1 VVALL
6 TDQPFAASD
15 AGADRRRRVAL
26 AGLVLVI
33 TVVAIE
39 ALAVATAMPTVARSL
54 HGINVFGWSFT
65 AYLLADI
72 VGMVDAGARVDRAG
86 PRASLVGGLALFG
99 AGLLVDGLA
108 PDIWVFLLGRALQGL
123 GGGAVIV
130 AVYVVVARVFPEAQR
145 PRVFAAFSA
154 AWVLPALLGP
164 AVAGA
169 VTDAFGWRW
178 VFLGIAPLAALAAVL
193 LLPVM
198 RASGGGTEGSVRRLG
213 TAGGVVL
220 AVGLGLTQLA
230 GQRLDASSIPLLVV
244 GLAGVAVPLVRVLPA
259 GSLRLRPGLPSLVL
273 LRGVFSVAFFGAE
286 AYLPLTLSKLHHGS
300 PTAVG
305 IPLTLGAVG
314 WAIGSWWQGHG
325 DRAQHPARLMRAG
338 FVLVGAA
345 VAALVSLTFGSVTMW
360 LAAPLWAVAGA
371 GMGLGYPTVSVTMLR
386 LSPAAEQGANTAALQ
401 ICDVIG
407 SVAGVALA
415 ATLVAVAGSGHLAT
429 AMRLAD
435 PVLASVTV
443 FGLVVVSRAL
453 RSDVETLDVEPE
465 RA

>member
-1 VVALL
+1 MALL
-6 TDQPFAASD
+6 TEQPLAASD
-15 AGADRRRRVAL
+15 AGAERRRRVAL

-72 VGMVDAGARVDRAG
+72 VGMVDAGARVDRSG

-108 PDIWVFLLGRALQGL
+108 PDIWVFLAGRALQGL
-123 GGGAVIV
+123 GGGALIV

-164 AVAGA
+164 ALAGA
-169 VTDAFGWRW
+169 VTAAFGWRW
-178 VFLGIAPLAALAAVL
+178 VFLGIAPLAALGAVL

-220 AVGLGLTQLA
+220 AVGLGLMQLA
-230 GQRLDASSIPLLVV
+230 GQRLDPWSIPLLVA
-244 GLAGVAVPLVRVLPA
+244 GLLAASGPLIRVLPE

-325 DRAQHPARLMRAG
+325 NRADHPAGLMRGG
-338 FVLVGAA
+338 FALVGAS
-345 VAALVSLTFGSVTMW
+345 VLALLSLTFGSVTMW
-360 LAAPLWAVAGA
+360 VAAPLWAVAGA

-386 LSPAAEQGANTAALQ
+386 LSPPAEQGANTAALQ

-415 ATLVAVAGSGHLAT
+415 ATLVAVAGAGHLAT

-443 FGLVVVSRAL
+443 FGLLVAARAVRPDPAAL
-453 RSDVETLDVEPE
+453 R
-465 RA
+465 R